1 MASLK
6 EMRNRIG
13 SVKATQKITKAMQMV
28 AAAKLRRAQDAAQ
41 SARPYAE
48 RMASVIANLAQ
59 GVSGESAPRLLAGT
73 GADQRHVLV
82 VATSDRGLAGG
93 FNTSIVRAARERI
106 SSLRAAG
113 KDVKLIIVGKKARDQ
128 LRRLHSDK
136 IIDFYE
142 AGGAPSMDVAQAVAD
157 RVTALFEAG
166 EVDGPRLITTGPI
179 LNSEGAN
186 AQINH
191 QLVETAEAARK
202 AVAGEVDVVSMVYSR
217 FQSVVS
223 QVPSVKQLI
232 PAEVAADAPQVDLK
246 GAVYEYEPSEEA
258 ILETLLPR
266 NLTIQL
272 FSAMLENQAG
282 FYAAQMTAMDNAT
295 RNAGD
300 MIASLTLQYNRTRQ
314 AQITKELIEIISG
327 AEAI

>member
-136 IIDFYE
+136 IIEFYE

-157 RVTALFEAG
+157 RVTALFE
-166 EVDGPRLITTGPI
+166 
-179 LNSEGAN
+179 
-186 AQINH
+186 
-191 QLVETAEAARK
+191 
-202 AVAGEVDVVSMVYSR
+202 AGEVDVVSMVYSR

-232 PAEVAADAPQVDLK
+232 PAEVAADAPQIDLK